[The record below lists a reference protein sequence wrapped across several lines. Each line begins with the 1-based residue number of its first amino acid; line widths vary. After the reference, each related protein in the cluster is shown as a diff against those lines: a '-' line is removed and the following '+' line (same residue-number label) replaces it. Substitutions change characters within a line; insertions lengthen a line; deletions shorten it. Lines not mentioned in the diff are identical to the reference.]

1 MSTFKRI
8 RTVQGGY
15 EVSVSC
21 SHTPMEKRVFSTED
35 ECHTFASKYLDEH
48 YFNDTFENWSKN
60 QDAIVR
66 EYDRQIAELR
76 VLRDVAACASWIPK
90 EWKHEPTNT

>member
-8 RTVQGGY
+8 RTAQGGF

-21 SHTPMEKRVFSTED
+21 SHTPMEKQVFGTED
-35 ECHTFASKYLDEH
+35 ECNAFASDYLNKH
-48 YFNDTFENWSKN
+48 YFDDTFENWSKN

-66 EYDRQIAELR
+66 EYDKQIAELR
-76 VLRDVAACASWIPK
+76 VLRDAAACESWVPK
-90 EWKHEPTNT
+90 EWRK